1 MDRSILRQQGSAQVH
16 ESMTNETLLFT
27 IQRLTLHSFQIGN
40 EQACMYRI
48 GASSAK
54 AAGLIGALHT
64 TVNAKYPLFEFQ
76 HFQ

>member
-1 MDRSILRQQGSAQVH
+1 
-16 ESMTNETLLFT
+16 
-27 IQRLTLHSFQIGN
+27 
-40 EQACMYRI
+40 MYRI